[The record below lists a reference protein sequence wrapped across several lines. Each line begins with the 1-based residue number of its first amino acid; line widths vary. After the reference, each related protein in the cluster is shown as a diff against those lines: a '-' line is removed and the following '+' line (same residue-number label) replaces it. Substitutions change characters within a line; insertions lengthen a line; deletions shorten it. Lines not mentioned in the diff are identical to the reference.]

1 MLNLERVEYIIRELQ
16 EKKAVLVNDLSKKY
30 NVSPS
35 TIRRDFSQLEAEGML
50 RRTYGGAVLI
60 EQHNT
65 EIPYAVR
72 SYENKAAKNTIG
84 KLAASLVKDDMFI
97 LLDGTSTTASMI
109 KYLKG
114 KNNLKIVT
122 NSAQASLDCLDILPS
137 AEICCT
143 GGWMNTFNRS
153 FLGTAAQERL
163 TNFTCDFLFFSARS
177 LSMEKGITEVNDED
191 ASMKMQMLKSC
202 RHAIFLCDSSKF
214 DLVSYLHVCDVSKI
228 DCVITNEK
236 PTAHWISFFQ
246 REKVRL
252 IYPKSI
258 E

>member
-1 MLNLERVEYIIRELQ
+1 MLNLERVEYIIRELR
-16 EKKAVLVNDLSKKY
+16 EKKAVLVSDLSKQY

-35 TIRRDFSQLEAEGML
+35 TIRRDFTQLEAEGML

-72 SYENKAAKNTIG
+72 SYENKGAKNIIG
-84 KLAASLVKDDMFI
+84 KMAAALVKDDMFI

-109 KYLKG
+109 KHLKN
-114 KNNLKIVT
+114 KNNLKVVT
-122 NSAQASLDCLDILPS
+122 NSAQAALDCLDTLPS

-153 FLGTAAQERL
+153 FLGSAAQERL
-163 TNFTCDFLFFSARS
+163 TSFTCDFLFFSARS

-202 RHAIFLCDSSKF
+202 RRAVFLCDSTKF
-214 DLVSYLHVCDVSKI
+214 DLVSYLHVCDISKI

-236 PTAHWISFFQ
+236 PSSQWISFFQ
-246 REKVRL
+246 KERVKL
-252 IYPKSI
+252 IYPKTSS
-258 E
+258 